1 MSKTKEIN
9 KLQSPT
15 VREWAGRKLMSWGH
29 NSRHHKQNNTHES
42 DVEHNHKEHEHGPDC
57 KILTLNYIALVVDDT
72 VVEVLQGND
81 ALKELF
87 LSNPTPI
94 YIDPE
99 KYPEVRP
106 TIGWKYIDGE
116 FTNEVPN
123 G

>member
-1 MSKTKEIN
+1 MS
-9 KLQSPT
+9 
-15 VREWAGRKLMSWGH
+15 
-29 NSRHHKQNNTHES
+29 
-42 DVEHNHKEHEHGPDC
+42 
-57 KILTLNYIALVVDDT
+57 LNYIALVVDDT

-87 LSNPTPI
+87 LSNPTPV

-99 KYPEVRP
+99 KYPESRP
-106 TIGWKYIDGE
+106 TIGWKYVNGE